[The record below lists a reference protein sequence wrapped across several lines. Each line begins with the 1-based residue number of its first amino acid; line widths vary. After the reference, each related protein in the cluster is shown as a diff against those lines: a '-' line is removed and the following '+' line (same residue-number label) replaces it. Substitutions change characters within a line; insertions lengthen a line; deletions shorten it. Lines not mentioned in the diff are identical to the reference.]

1 MLMQFFK
8 KKISNKMAF
17 SGNIY
22 CLFSTARIKLIVYH
36 ARISTLNIFSFVFNS
51 LSDASFLVNN
61 YTTQWSDDKTC
72 PVHVTENMD
81 HYLMSQAVH
90 IGLGDFNR
98 KNLIAA
104 TFTKHNGTGK
114 HPESDCLCLFVS
126 LSVWLSVMASLSVFS
141 VYHSIFL
148 SVFLKRALSISLNF
162 IRLLI
167 LRIKTAFPKK

>member
-1 MLMQFFK
+1 
-8 KKISNKMAF
+8 MAF

-51 LSDASFLVNN
+51 LSDASFLANN

-81 HYLMSQAVH
+81 HYLMSQALH

-114 HPESDCLCLFVS
+114 PAESGCLCLFRVVCVCLS
-126 LSVWLSVMASLSVFS
+126 LCLSGCLSWRLCLFVCLPL
-141 VYHSIFL
+141 Y
-148 SVFLKRALSISLNF
+148 
-162 IRLLI
+162 LLI
-167 LRIKTAFPKK
+167 CLFEARFIDKFKFYQAPDFKN